1 MHVGVPK
8 QKILSTSI
16 ISGLYEFPTVIDG
29 VVRIRSALPH
39 DVWISFNVSIC
50 ESSVSDEYI
59 RIFFV

>member
-16 ISGLYEFPTVIDG
+16 ISDLYEFPTVIDG

-39 DVWISFNVSIC
+39 DV
-50 ESSVSDEYI
+50 
-59 RIFFV
+59 